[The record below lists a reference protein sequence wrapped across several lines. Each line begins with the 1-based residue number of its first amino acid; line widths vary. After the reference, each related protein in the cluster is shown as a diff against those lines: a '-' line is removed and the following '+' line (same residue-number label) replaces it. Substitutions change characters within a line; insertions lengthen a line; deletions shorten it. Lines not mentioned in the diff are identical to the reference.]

1 VNKPFPSCFLPVSKR
16 VLVHNLSCGNYFNL
30 QDNERAFCNKTR
42 SETDVRPTRRALR
55 QILDDHVTF
64 CTADLRFSFQINI
77 ILLIIV
83 VKKAL
88 STHVMLARTQL
99 QKIRAGIK
107 AAIVSLPLLG
117 ITWTFGLLAFNS
129 DTIFF
134 KYMFAIFN
142 SLQGLMIFVFHCAL
156 NKQVITGYS
165 GRVHYFIFQSRRY
178 DCYLS

>member
-1 VNKPFPSCFLPVSKR
+1 MASCGREQVTWLSLPFPF
-16 VLVHNLSCGNYFNL
+16 
-30 QDNERAFCNKTR
+30 T
-42 SETDVRPTRRALR
+42 
-55 QILDDHVTF
+55 
-64 CTADLRFSFQINI
+64 FQINI

-83 VKKAL
+83 LRKAL

-117 ITWTFGLLAFNS
+117 VTWTFGLLAFNS

-134 KYMFAIFN
+134 KYMFAISN

-156 NKQVITGYS
+156 NKQVKTGYS
-165 GRVHYFIFQSRRY
+165 EPLIWLILLRRY
-178 DCYLS
+178 REWSDLSGIAFSLEGFSFHSIVEMTRSQFVFSSKTRNHQQLHHCIRL